1 MCGWEVGWGG
11 GKAPDCCVR
20 VLSGVGC
27 VGVGWDGVGWG
38 VLGLGSLLWVAN
50 SRLLLTQTDQNGY
63 RRRGEDKVAG
73 GLSLHCAHMHARCV
87 YECLRVDV
95 DNNPP
100 SSF

>member
-11 GKAPDCCVR
+11 GKARDCCVR
-20 VLSGVGC
+20 VLSGVE
-27 VGVGWDGVGWG
+27 WG

-50 SRLLLTQTDQNGY
+50 SRLLLTQTDQNSY

-73 GLSLHCAHMHARCV
+73 GLCLQCAHMHARCV